1 MDDSFDNYYFYFD
14 DGMEDTTNVSFP
26 YPKEIMVPWSSWDGL
41 EASNDDW
48 LDTMLWI
55 KSLKEVRI

>member
-1 MDDSFDNYYFYFD
+1 MGFDSYYYD

-26 YPKEIMVPWSSWDGL
+26 YPEEMIVSWSSWDGL

-48 LDTMLWI
+48 IETWEFIQKL
-55 KSLKEVRI
+55 